1 MKWNAN
7 EVAWALS
14 FFYLKRFY
22 SVFFFAVP
30 GKTCRKIY
38 IMFQYMADQSLCNV
52 SSKFSKMGQLDEE
65 ILAKSFISINQINGL
80 FQNSNSCL
88 TRLAN
93 LLDRLRAIIDCKKVM
108 SIIKHF
114 QKIMESICSQMAS
127 KNWMLHPCNI
137 KFLKNMDNSTIFGG
151 TSIFSITENIIRNN
165 VISA

>member
-1 MKWNAN
+1 
-7 EVAWALS
+7 
-14 FFYLKRFY
+14 
-22 SVFFFAVP
+22 
-30 GKTCRKIY
+30 
-38 IMFQYMADQSLCNV
+38 MADQSLCNV

-127 KNWMLHPCNI
+127 KN
-137 KFLKNMDNSTIFGG
+137 
-151 TSIFSITENIIRNN
+151 
-165 VISA
+165 